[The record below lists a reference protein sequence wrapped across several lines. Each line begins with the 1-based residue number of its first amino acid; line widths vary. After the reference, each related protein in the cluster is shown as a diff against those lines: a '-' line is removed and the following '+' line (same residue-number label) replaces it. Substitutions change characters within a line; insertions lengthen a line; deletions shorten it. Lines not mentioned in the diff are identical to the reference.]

1 LSHAFDGED
10 RVQLFDVTVLS
21 PSEYN
26 PFLDAKQPG
35 LAHFNKKRETLDVQ
49 CANGTQISVGSVK
62 QRNKNRIPAKEW
74 WNGVWPS
81 RKDGGFVRLNLVKE
95 EWRRVE
101 GALRK

>member
-1 LSHAFDGED
+1 LSHAFDGAD

-21 PSEYN
+21 PSDYN
-26 PFLDAKQPG
+26 PLLDSKKPG

-49 CANGTQISVGSVK
+49 CASGTQISIGRVR

-81 RKDGGFVRLNLVKE
+81 RKEDGFVRLNLVKE
-95 EWRRVE
+95 EWRVE
-101 GALRK
+101 G